1 MALTQST
8 RIATLNTPLDG
19 DTLVFR
25 SLSIIEELG
34 RLFSLEI
41 EAASESGDI
50 KADDLLGKGVSV
62 EMQCPRGGVRYFH
75 GFVSRFSR
83 VPRPGTRY
91 FAYRLTAV
99 PWLWFLTLH
108 SD

>member
-1 MALTQST
+1 M
-8 RIATLNTPLDG
+8 
-19 DTLVFR
+19 
-25 SLSIIEELG
+25 
-34 RLFSLEI
+34 FSLDI
-41 EAASESGDI
+41 EAGSERGDL

-99 PWLWFLTLH
+99 PWLSFLTLIQTAAFFKIRH
-108 SD
+108 YKTFCATCLAGVASAISIPAFR